1 MVHGYCGEKSVD
13 ILQPCHKPGRPA
25 QKTSRATKRVTSAP
39 RTLAQFDVVTR
50 NLKAVLSQEGTPE
63 SLPVR

>member
-1 MVHGYCGEKSVD
+1 MVHGCCGEKPVD
-13 ILQPCHKPGRPA
+13 ILQPCHKPG
-25 QKTSRATKRVTSAP
+25 VTSAP

-50 NLKAVLSQEGTPE
+50 NFKFLLSQEGTPE